1 MKTEMN
7 LKKDYS
13 DIVLF
18 QFCFT
23 RASRLK
29 LSTNNGI
36 YQYVASGQNKSW
48 PINAAK
54 LISWCRD

>member
-29 LSTNNGI
+29 LSTKTMV
-36 YQYVASGQNKSW
+36 YTSTLPAVKTKAGQSMLQN
-48 PINAAK
+48 
-54 LISWCRD
+54 